1 MHITNQDQL
10 RKQKRKLS
18 FIFTVIL
25 FAVITGLQ
33 IVFLI
38 GRYVDYSQRE
48 FRMLKWDWIPRGKIM
63 ETIMSGMMLNH
74 QPPMPMPMFAGE
86 WRWWKLKWWNMILYN
101 TIKNNVISSSV
112 GDDDTTKEILV
123 EIMKSDKDQWTI
135 LYNNTK
141 FLFSKEALSWE
152 NIWLFFMPAQTNISD
167 IIKDSILFILVFGI
181 FSLLFY
187 RLIYW
192 FVGKMFV
199 PIEENMK
206 DMEQFIFNAG
216 HELKTP
222 LSVIKSHLQLSLAKK
237 QYKKS
242 IDESI
247 KEIDKMTS
255 LLDSLVNL
263 SVIQYDENKE
273 PLEVIQEIESITS
286 QYIQI
291 AKNKW
296 ISLII
301 QKESDFIL
309 HAHRGYFNMLVG
321 NLVSNAIKYN
331 KKWGKI
337 VITIADWM
345 IKIQDTGIGIPQK
358 EIEKIFDRFY
368 QVGNVRNQEWSGI
381 GLSLVKKIVD
391 IYGWKIDV
399 QSKEKQGTTFIIKF

>member
-1 MHITNQDQL
+1 MHITNQEQL

-18 FIFTVIL
+18 IIFTLIL
-25 FAVITGLQ
+25 FAVVTSLQ

-38 GRYVDYSQRE
+38 WRYLDYSNRE
-48 FRMLKWDWIPRGKIM
+48 IQNLENEIFPKHMLQQNIISESMIW
-63 ETIMSGMMLNH
+63 TV
-74 QPPMPMPMFAGE
+74 PPMPMFGKE
-86 WRWWKLKWWNMILYN
+86 WRWRRLKWGNIISYN
-101 TIKNNVISSSV
+101 PQKNLIISSSLW
-112 GDDDTTKEILV
+112 DEEFARELLQELLEKEETKWSIIYNKNRFLFLKDTTNSGIQSFFLV
-123 EIMKSDKDQWTI
+123 PIHMQ
-135 LYNNTK
+135 
-141 FLFSKEALSWE
+141 
-152 NIWLFFMPAQTNISD
+152 ISD
-167 IIKDSILFILVFGI
+167 VIRDSVLFILF
-181 FSLLFY
+181 FWLLSLLFY
-187 RLIYW
+187 RAIYW

-222 LSVIKSHLQLSLAKK
+222 LSVIKSNLQLALAKK

-247 KEIDKMTS
+247 KEVNKMNI

-273 PLEVIQEIESITS
+273 LLEVVQEVEGVVS
-286 QYIQI
+286 QYMQI
-291 AKNKW
+291 AKSKW
-296 ISLII
+296 ISIII

-309 HAHRGYFNMLVG
+309 HAHRWYFNMLVG

-331 KKWGKI
+331 KKWGKVI
-337 VITIADWM
+337 ITIADWLL
-345 IKIQDTGIGIPQK
+345 KIQDTGIGIPQK

-391 IYGWKIDV
+391 MYGWNIAV
-399 QSKEKQGTTFIIKF
+399 QSKEKQGTNFIIKF

>member
-10 RKQKRKLS
+10 KRQKRKLS
-18 FIFTVIL
+18 IIFTLIL
-25 FAVITGLQ
+25 FGVVTGLQ

-38 GRYVDYSQRE
+38 GRYLDYANRE
-48 FRMLKWDWIPRGKIM
+48 IQDIETEIFPRRKLQQN
-63 ETIMSGMMLNH
+63 MMAESMMWTPH
-74 QPPMPMPMFAGE
+74 MPMFGKE
-86 WRWWKLKWWNMILYN
+86 SRGWRLKGGNVILYN
-101 TIKNNVISSSV
+101 PQTQTIVSSSLW
-112 GDDDTTKEILV
+112 DDEFTKDILQIV
-123 EIMKSDKDQWTI
+123 VQDNNDKGSI
-135 LYNNTK
+135 IYNKNRFLYVKQQTSETLESL
-141 FLFSKEALSWE
+141 FLVPVH
-152 NIWLFFMPAQTNISD
+152 MQISD
-167 IIKDSILFILVFGI
+167 IVRDGLLFMVF
-181 FSLLFY
+181 FWLLSLLFY
-187 RLIYW
+187 RAIYW
-192 FVGKMFV
+192 FVGRMFV
-199 PIEENMK
+199 PIEENIQ

-237 QYKKS
+237 HYQKA

-247 KEIDKMTS
+247 KEINKMNT

-273 PLEVIQEIESITS
+273 PLNVAQEIESTVS

-291 AKNKW
+291 AKSKW
-296 ISLII
+296 VSLSI

-309 HAHRGYFNMLVG
+309 HVHRGYFDMLVG

-331 KKWGKI
+331 KKWGK
-337 VITIADWM
+337 VTITIADWM
-345 IKIQDTGIGIPQK
+345 IKIQDTGIGIPAK

-391 IYGWKIDV
+391 MYGWKIDV
-399 QSKEKQGTTFIIKF
+399 QSKEKQGTTFIIKFQ